1 MPEPTVLLTDLAFG
15 VVLGCGFAV
24 SAHGLNLIWG
34 VAKIVNVAH
43 GVFIMLRAYGAYF
56 LNLYLGINPLLSAPV
71 DAAIGLAVGVGFYFG
86 FLHRELRGKESIA
99 QQSEM
104 VTLVATFGLALLI
117 SNLALRLWTGN
128 FVGIPWSPGSMFLGF
143 LQLPLGALYVAIA
156 SVAIIALTHIFLSR
170 TYLGNAIRAYSQDIP
185 ATQLM
190 GINPTF
196 VAAVGTA
203 LGFSVTMAGGAPLP
217 GWLPVGINPGMGAL
231 YSPTSFVIVGAGG
244 PGEMWGGLARG
255 GFLALVI
262 FVGAGVVGT
271 SLATAIAFLTLIP
284 ILLFRP
290 EGILR

>member
-1 MPEPTVLLTDLAFG
+1 MADVALFMADLAFG
-15 VVLGCGFAV
+15 LLFGWVFAV
-24 SAHGLNLIWG
+24 IAHGLNLIWG
-34 VAKIVNVAH
+34 VAKVVNVAH
-43 GVFIMLRAYGAYF
+43 GEFIMLGAYGAYF
-56 LNLYLGINPLLSAPV
+56 LSIWLGFNPLLSVPI
-71 DAAIGLAVGVGFYFG
+71 DAASGLAVGVGFYFG

-104 VTLVATFGLALLI
+104 VTLVATFGLALFI

-128 FVGIPWSPGSMFLGF
+128 FVGIPWSPGSIFLGF

-203 LGFSVTMAGGAPLP
+203 LGFSVTMAGR
-217 GWLPVGINPGMGAL
+217 
-231 YSPTSFVIVGAGG
+231 
-244 PGEMWGGLARG
+244 GLFPRWV
-255 GFLALVI
+255 LQWVHI
-262 FVGAGVVGT
+262 
-271 SLATAIAFLTLIP
+271 
-284 ILLFRP
+284 
-290 EGILR
+290 